1 MDSFARPG
9 AMNDEGE
16 NIPPHPPD
24 SATATRTASG
34 LELLH
39 APAVGDPHPVPLLF
53 VHGAYVGAWCWAEH
67 FLPHFAA
74 AGFDAYAVSLRGH
87 GFSPGREGLA
97 GHSIDDYAADVA
109 EAIAAIGRP
118 PVVIGHSMGGFVL
131 QRYLSRQ
138 ALPGVVM
145 IAAVPPQGLGAASF
159 ELAWR
164 DPSLLTE
171 LNGLIQ
177 AGRASPAALLRA
189 MFAQP
194 VDAERLA
201 RYHRLCQRE
210 SPRAIWDMTFVHPF
224 RHWGAQRV
232 PLLYLAAE
240 LDRLIPLHHHRSG
253 AALLGATVETL
264 PGFGHGVMLESGW
277 MQAADC
283 VIGWL
288 RAQTFA

>member
-1 MDSFARPG
+1 MDAFARPG

-16 NIPPHPPD
+16 GIPARSPD
-24 SATATRTASG
+24 PAAASRTVSG

-39 APAVGDPHPVPLLF
+39 APAVGRPHPVPLLF

-67 FLPHFAA
+67 FLPYFAA

-87 GFSPGREGLA
+87 GASPLHESLA
-97 GHSIDDYAADVA
+97 GHSIDDYTADLA
-109 EAIAAIGRP
+109 DAIAAIGRA

-131 QRYLSRQ
+131 QRYLARH
-138 ALPGVVM
+138 ALPAAVM

-171 LNGLIQ
+171 LNGLIR
-177 AGRASPAALLRA
+177 AGRASPVALLRA

-194 VDAERLA
+194 VDADRLA
-201 RYHRLCQRE
+201 RYHRQCQGE
-210 SPRAIWDMTFVHPF
+210 SQRAIWDMTFVHPF

-232 PLLYLAAE
+232 PLLYLAAA
-240 LDRLIPLHHHRSG
+240 LDRLIPLHHHQAG
-253 AALLGATVETL
+253 AALLGASVETL

-277 MQAADC
+277 MRAADQ

-288 RAQTFA
+288 RQQALA

>member
-1 MDSFARPG
+1 MDASARPG
-9 AMNDEGE
+9 GAHG
-16 NIPPHPPD
+16 
-24 SATATRTASG
+24 ATLHRTRSG

-39 APAVGDPHPVPLLF
+39 AAAAGDARSAVPVLF

-67 FLPHFAA
+67 FLPHFAG

-87 GFSPGREGLA
+87 GASTHRASLA
-97 GHSIDDYAADVA
+97 GHSIDDYVEDVA

-118 PVVIGHSMGGFVL
+118 PVLVGHSMGAFVL
-131 QRYLSRQ
+131 QRHLARH
-138 ALPGVVM
+138 AAPAAVM
-145 IAAVPPQGLGAASF
+145 LASVPPQGLGAASF

-177 AGRASPAALLRA
+177 SGRASAGALLRA

-194 VDAERLA
+194 LDADRLA

-210 SPRAIWDMTFVHPF
+210 SQRAIWDMTFTLPF
-224 RHWGAQRV
+224 QQWAGRRV

-240 LDRLIPLHHHRSG
+240 HDRLLPLHHHQAG
-253 AALLGATVETL
+253 AAVLGTTVEVAR
-264 PGFGHGVMLESGW
+264 GFGHGMMLESQW
-277 MQAADC
+277 VRIADR

-288 RAQTFA
+288 REQAARPA